1 MIVGHRQLT
10 LRCIPVLLS
19 LALFLW
25 AGLPAL
31 AAAIEGRSALPLAQA
46 VVIALEHHPSLR
58 RLTEETE
65 AAKAQEG
72 VAASGF
78 LPQITLEALG
88 KEGPSSAPGFGFSGL
103 ANSTIVQNAGASL
116 VLEQMIFDF
125 GRTLH
130 RVRASRFTT
139 AATRAEQRA
148 QQALVTLNVYR
159 AYYRALLMERLVQ
172 LARQDL
178 AAREMIEK
186 QAQAKAAAGLTS
198 RVDVDLA
205 RTSLAEAQVGLI
217 QARNARQSAYA
228 ELNQAMGVTGAPAY
242 RLEEP
247 PEAPSPPAL
256 SPSLDQDV
264 VLALA
269 RRPEM
274 GAAQSRIQAAGEKA
288 RAAKAEGL
296 PRLHALGSV
305 GYLNAP
311 AEFGDDR
318 IFAVGVGLTFP
329 LFTGGRVQEQV
340 ASARH
345 EQGARRAAQDELAQ
359 GIRLEVMKARLLLD
373 ALLQSRP
380 AIAEQLTQARD
391 SVKLATQRYRE
402 GLGNILELQ
411 QAQLGLLTAET
422 SAARLRYDLITAQ
435 AALRYALGTLVA
447 TPKPST
453 ASGHPKPKGE

>member
-1 MIVGHRQLT
+1 MRSRHWPLSWLIFHLCLT
-10 LRCIPVLLS
+10 LPVPASEALPRLS
-19 LALFLW
+19 LT
-25 AGLPAL
+25 
-31 AAAIEGRSALPLAQA
+31 QA
-46 VVIALEHHPSLR
+46 VASALEHHPSLK

-72 VAASGF
+72 VAVSGF

-116 VLEQMIFDF
+116 VLEQLIFDF

-130 RVRASRFTT
+130 RFRASRFTT
-139 AATRAEQRA
+139 AAARAEQQA
-148 QQALVTLNVYR
+148 QQALVTLTVYR
-159 AYYRALLMERLVQ
+159 AYYRALLAERLVQ
-172 LARQDL
+172 LAEQDL
-178 AAREMIEK
+178 AAREMLVK

-198 RVDVDLA
+198 RVDVGLA

-228 ELNQAMGVTGAPAY
+228 ELNQAMGITGAPAY

-247 PEAPSPPAL
+247 PAAQSPPAL

-264 VLALA
+264 ALALA
-269 RRPEM
+269 RRLEM

-288 RAAKAEGL
+288 QAAKAEGL

-311 AEFGDDR
+311 EEFGDDR
-318 IFAVGVGLTFP
+318 IFAVGMGLTFP

-359 GIRLEVMKARLLLD
+359 GIRLEVIKARMLLD
-373 ALLQSRP
+373 ALLQSQP
-380 AIAEQLTQARD
+380 AVAEQLTQARD
-391 SVKLATQRYRE
+391 SVKLATRRYHE

-411 QAQLGLLTAET
+411 QAQLSLLTAENNT
-422 SAARLRYDLITAQ
+422 ARLRYDLITAQ
-435 AALRYALGTLVA
+435 AALRYALGILMAAPEPHT
-447 TPKPST
+447 TP
-453 ASGHPKPKGE
+453 GNLEPKGE

>member
-1 MIVGHRQLT
+1 LPR
-10 LRCIPVLLS
+10 LS
-19 LALFLW
+19 LT
-25 AGLPAL
+25 
-31 AAAIEGRSALPLAQA
+31 QA
-46 VVIALEHHPSLR
+46 VATALENHPSLK
-58 RLTEETE
+58 RLVEEIE

-130 RVRASRFTT
+130 RFRASRFTT
-139 AATRAEQRA
+139 AAARAEQQA
-148 QQALVTLNVYR
+148 QQALVTLSVYR
-159 AYYRALLMERLVQ
+159 AYYRALLAERLVQ
-172 LARQDL
+172 LAEQDL
-178 AAREMIEK
+178 AAREMVVK
-186 QAQAKAAAGLTS
+186 QAQAKAVAGLTS
-198 RVDVDLA
+198 RVDVGLA

-247 PEAPSPPAL
+247 PAVSSPSAL
-256 SPSLDQDV
+256 STSLDQDV
-264 VLALA
+264 ALALT
-269 RRPEM
+269 RRPEV
-274 GAAQSRIQAAGEKA
+274 GAAQSRIQSAGEQA
-288 RAAKAEGL
+288 QAAKAEGL

-311 AEFGDDR
+311 EEFGDDR
-318 IFAVGVGLTFP
+318 IFAVGIGLTFP

-345 EQGARRAAQDELAQ
+345 EEGARRAAQDELAQ
-359 GIRLEVMKARLLLD
+359 GIRLEVIKARMLLN

-391 SVKLATQRYRE
+391 SVKLASQRYRE

-411 QAQLGLLTAET
+411 QAQLSLLTAET
-422 SAARLRYDLITAQ
+422 NTVRLRYDLITAQ
-435 AALRYALGTLVA
+435 AAVRYALGTLVA
-447 TPKPST
+447 APKPST
-453 ASGHPKPKGE
+453 TPGNFEPKGE